1 MFNAGI
7 FHVFLTVA
15 SKETG
20 LEVNAQKTK
29 YVIMSRE
36 QNARQDHNIMIGN
49 KSFEMVKQYNIWE
62 QT

>member
-1 MFNAGI
+1 MF
-7 FHVFLTVA
+7 FLTVA

-29 YVIMSRE
+29 YVIMFRE
-36 QNARQDHNIMIGN
+36 QNAGQDHNIMIGN
-49 KSFEMVKQYNIWE
+49 KFLIMVKQYNIWE